1 MHTTKSRCVLCLFF
15 NLFFMKD
22 NVNKYFSFLTFPNT
36 IAINNSIN
44 FNYYETLWKIRFNC
58 WPTMPTLSCSQN
70 WGYVIPVAFMISCET
85 NLWSSFSISPQTTLW
100 CFLTNLPQP
109 RANPPLKPNSKLQL
123 VCISYVAYKGD
134 QNNKKQHIN
143 PICLFNTLAIM
154 WGIITILHN
163 V

>member
-1 MHTTKSRCVLCLFF
+1 
-15 NLFFMKD
+15 
-22 NVNKYFSFLTFPNT
+22 
-36 IAINNSIN
+36 
-44 FNYYETLWKIRFNC
+44 
-58 WPTMPTLSCSQN
+58 
-70 WGYVIPVAFMISCET
+70 
-85 NLWSSFSISPQTTLW
+85 
-100 CFLTNLPQP
+100 
-109 RANPPLKPNSKLQL
+109 LKPNSKLQL